1 MELTLRNDDIASI
14 FDKGLQAHNAGDL
27 STAEQLYQE
36 TLSIQPN
43 HCEAN
48 HNIGVVL
55 AARNELDKAL
65 KFFKYAL
72 DSSPNV
78 SLFWASYI
86 DALIKLDRIAESKTL
101 VKAVKQAGISC
112 EKLDAISHRLE
123 IEHQE
128 PGPEASQELDELIE
142 LQRFDDAIQACLSL
156 MDTYPRSAVLNINL
170 GKCYFEQGQI
180 EQAISSYEKGT
191 ECQPTWAVGFTM
203 LGQLYSSQED
213 TNQAIASLKKA
224 LDLGSESHELYA
236 TLGLELLH
244 KGKHGDAIE
253 YLKEA
258 LRLKP
263 NSTSTLSMLGDAYN
277 GSDQHELAIGY
288 YKKALTLD
296 PNDENLHFNIGNA
309 YGDAGNLEAA
319 VESYK
324 EAIKIKPDFAEAF
337 CNLGKSQKDRGELVL
352 AIESFKQAVDF
363 KPNFPEALFS
373 IGLILKN
380 RTFSKKLA
388 FLPEAITTLL
398 DQKTYVRPSDIAL
411 AATSLIVADPI
422 FQNALKQCS
431 LSQPEQI
438 ILKISNLPLLLKI
451 MELCPIPNL
460 QIESFLTYLRSEILY
475 KISKSPVSK
484 IILDFQSRLALQ
496 CYTNEYVYAQSDRE
510 TAALEKL
517 ENSVETTLI
526 SGQQPELSALMC
538 LASYKALHDYKWC
551 SLVFLPDSLAE
562 FKKRQVLDF
571 QTETDL
577 KEKISLLENIKDNV
591 SSLVKKQYEEHPY
604 PRWVNLQLSLA
615 PKSIIDT
622 VTEIGLK
629 IVDKS
634 IYDCE
639 APQIL
644 IAGCGTGQHSIGT
657 AARFKNCK
665 VFAIDLSL
673 SSLAYAK
680 RKTQELKVK
689 NIEYMQGDILSL
701 GKLDKQFDIVESSGV
716 LHHMDNPVAGWKILS
731 DVLKP
736 GGLMKIGLYS
746 ELSRQDIVRLRSE
759 LGQGNS
765 NFDRFKIRDLRRI
778 LIKSNREHH
787 KKIFQS
793 PDFYSM
799 SSIKDLLFH
808 VKEHR
813 FTLTQISDCLAKLN
827 LKFCG
832 FEADHILESF
842 KQQSVDP
849 NDLYELKSWST
860 FEEQNPNAF
869 SGMYQFWCQKL
880 N

>member
-1 MELTLRNDDIASI
+1 MEITLRDDDIASI

-27 STAEQLYQE
+27 IAAEQLYQE

-55 AARNELDKAL
+55 AAKNKLDEAL

-101 VKAVKQAGISC
+101 VRAVKDAGISC

-128 PGPEASQELDELIE
+128 PGPKASQELDELIE
-142 LQRFDDAIQACLSL
+142 LQRFDDAIQVCLSL

-180 EQAISSYEKGT
+180 EQAIDYFKNAVEL
-191 ECQPTWAVGFTM
+191 QPN
-203 LGQLYSSQED
+203 D
-213 TNQAIASLKKA
+213 P
-224 LDLGSESHELYA
+224 ELYA
-236 TLGLELLH
+236 TLGIELLL
-244 KGKHGDAIE
+244 KGQHGDAIG

-263 NSTSTLSMLGDAYN
+263 NSTSTLCMLGDAYN
-277 GSDQHELAIGY
+277 GSDQHELAISY

-296 PNDENLHFNIGNA
+296 PNDEKLHFNIGNA
-309 YGDAGNLEAA
+309 YGDAGNSEAA
-319 VESYK
+319 VKSYK
-324 EAIKIKPDFAEAF
+324 KAIKIKPDFAEAF
-337 CNLGKSQKDRGELVL
+337 CNLGNSQKDRGDLL
-352 AIESFKQAVDF
+352 PAIESFKQAIDL

-380 RTFSKKLA
+380 RTFPKKLA
-388 FLPEAITTLL
+388 FLPRVIMTLL
-398 DQKTYVRPSDIAL
+398 DQKTYVRPSDIAP

-460 QIESFLTYLRSEILY
+460 QIEGFLTYLRSEILY

-484 IILDFQSRLALQ
+484 VILDFQFRLALQ
-496 CYTNEYVYAQSDRE
+496 CHTNEYVYAQSDRE
-510 TAALEKL
+510 TAALKKL
-517 ENSVETTLI
+517 ENSVELTLI
-526 SGQQPELSALMC
+526 SGQQPELSVLMC

-551 SLVFLPDSLAE
+551 NLVSFPDSLRE

-577 KEKISLLENIKDNV
+577 KEKIPLLEDIKDNV

-615 PKSIIDT
+615 PKSIVDT
-622 VTEIGLK
+622 ITEIGLK
-629 IVDKS
+629 VADKS

-639 APQIL
+639 APQVL

-673 SSLAYAK
+673 RSLAYAK

-716 LHHMDNPVAGWKILS
+716 LHHMDNPMAGWKILS

-746 ELSRQDIVRLRSE
+746 ELSRQDIVRIRSE

-778 LIKSNREHH
+778 LIKSNGEHH
-787 KKIFQS
+787 KQIFQL

-799 SSIKDLLFH
+799 SSIRDLLFH
-808 VKEHR
+808 VKEHQ
-813 FTLTQISDCLAKLN
+813 FTLTQISDCLTKLN

-832 FEADHILESF
+832 FEADSILESF
-842 KQQSVDP
+842 KQQSADP
-849 NDLYELKSWST
+849 NDLYKLKSWTT
-860 FEEQNPNAF
+860 FEEQNPNSF